1 MSIIQLYTEHP
12 DTYER
17 QILGTI
23 TKAQL
28 DFLVDNL
35 DDEFEDNEECF
46 IIPEIVIE
54 LKEQGAD
61 SHIIA
66 MLEKALARSQ
76 EGVDIYYSIE

>member
-1 MSIIQLYTEHP
+1 MSPIQLYTEHP

-17 QILGTI
+17 EILGTI
-23 TKAQL
+23 TEAQL
-28 DFLVDNL
+28 EFLVDNV

-61 SHIIA
+61 SHIISI
-66 MLEKALARSQ
+66 LEKALSRSK
-76 EGVDIYYSIE
+76 EGIDIYYSIE